1 MSCFSSTCL
10 CSLLKLSLSAQT
22 FTFTTLQHFPLFQ
35 YLSFF
40 AVKFTKSKAKV
51 TLMWGFL
58 FRAIERILCLEWA
71 LFVTGMLH
79 RPQLLR
85 LKSLRRKCAFWRRR
99 NTVSEKRK
107 ILLSVESVGQSHSGQ
122 LPRQEWLL
130 PSWSPHTSKFLKMEQ
145 ISKVK
150 VALLQ
155 ADAWGSKSQSSR
167 PTLHCV

>member
-1 MSCFSSTCL
+1 MSAWNCVCRIIVI
-10 CSLLKLSLSAQT
+10 
-22 FTFTTLQHFPLFQ
+22 
-35 YLSFF
+35 F

-58 FRAIERILCLEWA
+58 FRAIERILCLESA
-71 LFVTGMLH
+71 LFVTGMLN

-122 LPRQEWLL
+122 LPRREWLL
-130 PSWSPHTSKFLKMEQ
+130 SSWSLHTSKFIKWNKFQKWKLLCFKLKLEEA
-145 ISKVK
+145 KVK
-150 VALLQ
+150 VHALHCI
-155 ADAWGSKSQSSR
+155 ASKS
-167 PTLHCV
+167 TLRKKTNCEKQNKLRAC